1 MNDYLKRGEGKN
13 KANIKK
19 DNFYKFYLQNAKE
32 RIVERKQYNAFVKD
46 LLAQYSTEIVT
57 KGLEVKVTKVGK
69 FRIRSKALHF
79 FKANGEKAKSLR
91 PNWKA
96 TWEYWENKH
105 PGLSR
110 DEITKIENKT
120 VLYHENDHSNQEF
133 YEHYWDKITINLINK
148 SFYNFKASRQFSR
161 LLAKVVKDPN
171 RKTFYYG

>member
-1 MNDYLKRGEGKN
+1 MSEYLKRGKGKN

-19 DNFYKFYLQNAKE
+19 DDFYKFYLQNAKE
-32 RIVERKQYNAFVKD
+32 RIVERKQYNAFTKN
-46 LLAQYSTEIVT
+46 LLTIFSTEIVT
-57 KGLEVKVTKVGK
+57 TGLELKVPKVGK

-79 FKANGEKAKSLR
+79 FKADGNKAKSLR

-96 TWEYWENKH
+96 TWEHWENKYS
-105 PGLSR
+105 GLTR

-120 VLYHENDHSNQEF
+120 IIYHENDHSNQEF
-133 YEHYWDKITINLINK
+133 YEHYWDKLTIVLTYK

-171 RKTFYYG
+171 RKTFYYE